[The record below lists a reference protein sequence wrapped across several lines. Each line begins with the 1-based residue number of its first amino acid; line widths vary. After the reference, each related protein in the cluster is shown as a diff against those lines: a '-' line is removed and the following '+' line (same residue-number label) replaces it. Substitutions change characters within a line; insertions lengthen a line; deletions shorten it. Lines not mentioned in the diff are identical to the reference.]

1 MATVTVLRSLGQDP
15 FGDPLGESEH
25 QEPGCKID
33 WGSVSQIN
41 SSNGHVVNLTERK
54 ITLLFRRRQPDIL
67 DTDRIRLPDGR
78 ELTVEGVNPWE
89 HARYDSVIAGTE
101 VVLSGVR

>member
-1 MATVTVLRSLGQDP
+1 MATVTVIRVTKRD
-15 FGDPLGESEH
+15 FAGDSLGESEH
-25 QEPGCKID
+25 TESGCKID

-41 SSNGHVVNLTERK
+41 TANGHTVNLTERK

-78 ELTVEGVNPWE
+78 EFEVEGVNPWE
-89 HARYDSVIAGTE
+89 HARRDGVVAGTE
-101 VVLSGVR
+101 VILSGVR